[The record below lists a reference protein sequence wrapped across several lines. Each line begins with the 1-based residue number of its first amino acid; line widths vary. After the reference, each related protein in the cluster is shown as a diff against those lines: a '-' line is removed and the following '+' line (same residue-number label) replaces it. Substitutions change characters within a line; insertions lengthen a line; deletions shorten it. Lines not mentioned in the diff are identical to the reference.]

1 MAAGNGE
8 EEKIPK
14 FFKPKRLSHGPIR
27 EGTIWPGAHL
37 LTQHPHKFGPGP
49 PECLKLLFS

>member
-8 EEKIPK
+8 EEKISK

-27 EGTIWPGAHL
+27 EEPFGLGHIYL
-37 LTQHPHKFGPGP
+37 LNIPISLVLVHQKV
-49 PECLKLLFS
+49 